1 MSKEQVYNYDESG
14 HEPAQR
20 MKRLETALSRAEGS
34 IVVGPI
40 DVQAIK
46 RDCIYTA
53 KDVVF
58 GASTTFNMFTIVRVE
73 NDK

>member
-1 MSKEQVYNYDESG
+1 
-14 HEPAQR
+14 